1 MAAKYGSGLG
11 SRIRIYYETRV
22 FTQEKVDGGG
32 GSSLNA
38 AAAAAPIAAASAPGT
53 PPSSSIVFKVHC
65 IMRLSV
71 AAGDPTREFLE
82 VKDWRDTRHSSID
95 LPCST
100 DGLFIDDTNHNQII
114 SEALTVLRVLKES
127 HKSIIDQLR
136 QGAASLGLA
145 PIFMVEICEV
155 THATLPV
162 IREDGKRFIEQCEED
177 DEIVD
182 QDEVVPFPDNNEEEN
197 KKEPDDAECLNA
209 LKRLIL
215 DVGDI
220 NEEDEVAIVDDW
232 TKKFMDIVY
241 RVTDEEEKAAKEEKE
256 AKDEEEERTCPICM
270 NIFEP
275 DEKRSKM
282 ICCPQVFHCD
292 CISTWLKRGKTCPWW
307 RSSLP
312 LVLPSA
318 KGIIKRNESEYF
330 VCPVHPGVS
339 PYLVERSV
347 WSKEIL
353 HALGCECGCLSRVPD
368 VIVV

>member
-1 MAAKYGSGLG
+1 MAAKYGSGLS

-22 FTQEKVDGGG
+22 STQEKVDGGG
-32 GSSLNA
+32 DSSLN

-53 PPSSSIVFKVHC
+53 PPSSSIVFRVQC

-71 AAGDPTREFLE
+71 AAGDPMREFLE
-82 VKDWRDTRHSSID
+82 
-95 LPCST
+95 
-100 DGLFIDDTNHNQII
+100 
-114 SEALTVLRVLKES
+114 
-127 HKSIIDQLR
+127 
-136 QGAASLGLA
+136 GAASLGLA

-162 IREDGKRFIEQCEED
+162 ISEDGKRFIEECEEE

-182 QDEVVPFPDNNEEEN
+182 QDEVVPFPDNNQEEN

-220 NEEDEVAIVDDW
+220 NEEDEVAILDDW
-232 TKKFMDIVY
+232 TNKFTDIFY
-241 RVTDEEEKAAKEEKE
+241 RVTDEEEEKAAKEEKE

-292 CISTWLKRGKTCPWW
+292 CISTWLKRGKTCAPGAV
-307 RSSLP
+307 P
-312 LVLPSA
+312 LYHSCFHPQRALL
-318 KGIIKRNESEYF
+318 NEMNQN
-330 VCPVHPGVS
+330 
-339 PYLVERSV
+339 
-347 WSKEIL
+347 IL
-353 HALGCECGCLSRVPD
+353 FALFILEFLHTW
-368 VIVV
+368 